1 MLIRP
6 SLDGVSSVR
15 ELFGQD
21 GRRSGHTGPAAFV
34 TLRRSWGSRS
44 VVGGVQGLRC
54 REDNLLP
61 AEH

>member
-21 GRRSGHTGPAAFV
+21 GRLCGHTGPAPP
-34 TLRRSWGSRS
+34 
-44 VVGGVQGLRC
+44 VVEPTERGGL
-54 REDNLLP
+54 
-61 AEH
+61 